1 MKKLIARRKN
11 FAQLEDFNS
20 GSKNEEYHKEYMA
33 RMAGEKRG
41 GEKPGYSDESSGMKK
56 RKKQAAAED
65 SKKKSPP
72 SEGPKIRK
80 RAKKWAEALP
90 WANTENTNVLYSLI
104 ESNEVDALEE
114 MISTNPDVV
123 HSRYVIIFV
132 LARTL
137 PPCESSDTQH
147 WFHLFIGRKMVVAH
161 CGGRTNS
168 SVPM

>member
-1 MKKLIARRKN
+1 LKKLIARRKN

-123 HSRYVIIFV
+123 HSRSEDGRGPLWWAYEFKRTDVIDLLTKYKV
-132 LARTL
+132 RTDL
-137 PPCESSDTQH
+137 TDVNGKFPHE
-147 WFHLFIGRKMVVAH
+147 
-161 CGGRTNS
+161 
-168 SVPM
+168 